1 MVYHIEKLLKILVFG
16 FISHHIEV
24 KKDTN
29 HPTHLTHKYCITFL
43 KFSEYNQQRSLITY
57 KFFNKYF
64 TFPLNST

>member
-29 HPTHLTHKYCITFL
+29 HPTHLTNIVLHFI